1 MTAIERTAYP
11 RFRRGLTAEELAA
24 VYTPTPEETA
34 FATATARGEA
44 AVLSL
49 LVLLKAFQRLGYF
62 PRPAEVPA
70 AAVGHL
76 RACLGVGVEVPAVAP
91 QRSRYRHHQ
100 AIRAYLRVT
109 PWC

>member
-34 FATATARGEA
+34 FATVTARGEA

-62 PRPAEVPA
+62 PRPTEVPA

-76 RACLGVGVEVPAVAP
+76 RPASGWAWRCR
-91 QRSRYRHHQ
+91 RSPRSAHATGTTRRSGP
-100 AIRAYLRVT
+100 ISG
-109 PWC
+109 

>member
-44 AVLSL
+44 SVLSL
-49 LVLLKAFQRLGYF
+49 LVLLKAFQRMRQNLDDGYCRQV
-62 PRPAEVPA
+62 PRA
-70 AAVGHL
+70 A
-76 RACLGVGVEVPAVAP
+76 
-91 QRSRYRHHQ
+91 
-100 AIRAYLRVT
+100 
-109 PWC
+109 